1 MSCVD
6 RLLAVF
12 RRPDTTERA
21 RPRRAFPLPDADPAQ
36 ALRVVAL
43 VGGRTRGDRLR
54 DRGIVE
60 DRLVSVEQRR
70 ADGGLVVAAGEAR
83 IALDAASA
91 AAVRVAVVADAAAAT
106 PRRPWELA
114 PGERA
119 VVRGLGDGAP
129 ASRAK
134 LLAMGLLPGTAIELV
149 RMAPL
154 GDPLEL
160 RVRGY
165 ELSLR
170 RAEAA
175 ILELEECT

>member
-1 MSCVD
+1 MPFVD

-12 RRPDTTERA
+12 RRPNTA
-21 RPRRAFPLPDADPAQ
+21 SAAWPHQAFPLVDADPAQ
-36 ALRVVAL
+36 ALRIVAL
-43 VGGRTRGDRLR
+43 MGGRTRCDRLR

-60 DRLVSVEQRR
+60 DRIVRVEQRR
-70 ADGGLVVAAGEAR
+70 ALDGVVVAADDAR
-83 IALDAASA
+83 IALDAESA
-91 AAVRVAVVADAAAAT
+91 AAVRVAAVADAPPAT
-106 PRRPWELA
+106 RRRPWELT

-119 VVRGLGDGAP
+119 VVRGLADGAP
-129 ASRAK
+129 AYRAK
-134 LLAMGLLPGTAIELV
+134 LLAMGLLPGTSIELV
-149 RMAPL
+149 RTAPL

-175 ILELEECT
+175 VLELEEAA